1 MEPLTEEQRRAL
13 TDLYRRVEERV
24 SSITGSHAWWPC
36 RKGCDHCCRHLA
48 APLTVTRWEWA
59 YLWEG
64 FQTLP
69 PEAQVE
75 IRAHVAEMERTGAR
89 RPYTCP
95 FLDRES
101 GGCRVYAHRPLACR
115 TYGFYVSRGTGNWC
129 HFIRGL
135 LDQHGEGDLLWGN
148 QDALEDTLERLSGA
162 TLSLFEWFAA
172 HPAEPVSDGAPPTA
186 GC

>member
-1 MEPLTEEQRRAL
+1 MEPLTEQQRQTL
-13 TDLYRRVEERV
+13 EDLYRRIDTRV
-24 SSITGSHAWWPC
+24 SSITGTHAWWPC

-48 APLTVTRWEWA
+48 APLTVTRLEWT

-64 FQTLP
+64 FQSLP
-69 PEAQVE
+69 PEAQAEV
-75 IRAHVAEMERTGAR
+75 RAHAAKLEGTQ

-95 FLDRES
+95 FLDREA
-101 GGCRVYAHRPLACR
+101 GGCRVYEHRPMACR
-115 TYGFYVSRGTGNWC
+115 TYGFYVSQGSGNWC

-135 LDQHGEGDLLWGN
+135 LDQHGEGDIIWGN
-148 QDALEDTLERLSGA
+148 QDSLEDTLERLSGA

-172 HPAEPVSDGAPPTA
+172 HPPEPTSGGTPPTA

>member
-1 MEPLTEEQRRAL
+1 MADRMMPSSMEPLTGQQRQAL
-13 TDLYRRVEERV
+13 EDLYRRIDARV
-24 SSITGSHAWWPC
+24 SSITGSHTWWPC

-48 APLTVTRWEWA
+48 APLPLTRLEWT

-64 FQTLP
+64 FQALP
-69 PEAQVE
+69 PEAQAEV
-75 IRAHVAEMERTGAR
+75 RSHVAALEGSS

-101 GGCRVYAHRPLACR
+101 GGCRVYAHRPMACR
-115 TYGFYVSRGTGNWC
+115 TYGFYLSQGSGNWC

-135 LDQHGEGDLLWGN
+135 LDQHGAEGDIVWGN
-148 QDALEDTLERLSGA
+148 QDSLEDTLARLSGA
-162 TLSLFEWFAA
+162 TLSLSEWFAA
-172 HPAEPVSDGAPPTA
+172 GAPPTS